1 MTLRLLASL
10 LCTSTLMACD
20 NTVDNT
26 NTVTLSS
33 GLEITLQKE
42 QCNSTEKQKPTL
54 IQRPAHYQLKLANFF
69 SCDSRQE
76 VYLTPEIDHKN
87 SFVFFDKGENG
98 KCECMKT
105 FEINIANKLLS
116 KGDTMY
122 VVYNNE
128 VIDHLTVP

>member
-1 MTLRLLASL
+1 MISL
-10 LCTSTLMACD
+10 LCSSAFIACD

-42 QCNSTEKQKPTL
+42 QCKSTDKQKPTL
-54 IQRPAHYQLKLANFF
+54 VQHPAHYQLKLASFF
-69 SCDSRQE
+69 SCHSQQE
-76 VYLTPEIDHKN
+76 VYLTPGIDHKS
-87 SFVFFDKGENG
+87 SFAFFDKGENG
-98 KCECMKT
+98 TCECVKT

-122 VVYNNE
+122 VFT
-128 VIDHLTVP
+128 LMM